1 VKGDETLDPAVC
13 TESIGPPGLVEL
25 RLCPATEACVVYAW
39 RATGDLP
46 ECRTECGVREAAH
59 MQNYTCIRANRS
71 LETDTV
77 ALDECEPTQPPV
89 QVQITRECPA
99 TSSCDGCGGASNCWA
114 ADDFPPCPE
123 ACGQPVAT
131 AVRRSVGC
139 IDGFTAEPTDPAAC
153 AALELRPV
161 GQKDCAENVPCVVP
175 EPPPELDDLDRPLAP
190 GKPPPPPPPEYIP
203 PPPPT
208 PLAGNGG
215 ADDSSAQS
223 SSESS
228 GVAWMQ
234 MAVVLLICTRDGG

>member
-1 VKGDETLDPAVC
+1 
-13 TESIGPPGLVEL
+13 
-25 RLCPATEACVVYAW
+25 
-39 RATGDLP
+39 
-46 ECRTECGVREAAH
+46 
-59 MQNYTCIRANRS
+59 
-71 LETDTV
+71 
-77 ALDECEPTQPPV
+77 
-89 QVQITRECPA
+89 
-99 TSSCDGCGGASNCWA
+99 
-114 ADDFPPCPE
+114 
-123 ACGQPVAT
+123 VAT